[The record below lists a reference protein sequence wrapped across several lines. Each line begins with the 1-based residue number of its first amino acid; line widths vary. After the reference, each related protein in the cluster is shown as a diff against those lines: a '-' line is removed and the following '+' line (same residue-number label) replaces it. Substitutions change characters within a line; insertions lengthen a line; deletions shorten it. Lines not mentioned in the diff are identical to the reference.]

1 MPRQNVLKQQSKGF
15 AWTATPSAT
24 RSMGL
29 MVIMLSSKMF
39 SKKAKLLLRRGAL
52 APHVMR
58 KHNVLRLL

>member
-1 MPRQNVLKQQSKGF
+1 MISLKYVLSAPKNLG
-15 AWTATPSAT
+15 AGAPSAM

-39 SKKAKLLLRRGAL
+39 SKKAKLLLRRGAP